1 MVFALHYDRGDY
13 GPGDFLEVD
22 TQQNIPGH
30 GLVWA
35 PAAIIADSNSIVD
48 LQKFIYAG
56 LPPVNNIVKV
66 KNFELQV
73 YRIGKVVFAYWIV
86 PITSAAVTLP
96 PGCLLFKGNGG
107 IKDWHP
113 QYLLPNV
120 AFGFDKVGFDAHATL
135 FCPTWRYFGPV
146 GDQDTSIGVDVN
158 WWVTFTPP
166 PT

>member
-96 PGCLLFKGNGG
+96 LGAYCLKETAVSKIGIHNICCQMWHLALIRWVLMHMQLCSVQRGG
-107 IKDWHP
+107 TL
-113 QYLLPNV
+113 YLLEIEHI
-120 AFGFDKVGFDAHATL
+120 DW
-135 FCPTWRYFGPV
+135 C
-146 GDQDTSIGVDVN
+146 
-158 WWVTFTPP
+158 
-166 PT
+166 